1 MTNNIYL
8 KTNLELFEYLNS
20 QFTNES
26 LFIVD
31 SNLKK
36 LKIDQKIN
44 ARVSYFEINEET
56 KNLTSVEKIWDL
68 LFQHKLNRSSEIVI
82 IGGGVLLDVCAFAS
96 STFKRGINF
105 TFVPSTLLS
114 MVDASHG
121 GKNGIN
127 NIYGKNQIGTF
138 TLPESVIVCYQLLDT
153 LSEDHYKDGLIEL
166 IKHGMIASEKIFN
179 SMITKKGFDVDLE
192 TIKEGIDVKLKI
204 VSEDFLEGDKRKL
217 LNFGHTVG
225 HLVEKDSNYET
236 THGQAVAIG
245 IYYELLISKEQL
257 GLPKE
262 IIDSYLNYLN
272 QIEYDYEYN
281 FLSKSEKLIEMLK
294 HDKKSSEKG
303 VDIVLLYEIGNP
315 KVINLTFNEVIEVIQ
330 Y

>member
-8 KTNLELFEYLNS
+8 KTNLELIEYLNS
-20 QFTNES
+20 RFSDES
-26 LFIVD
+26 LFIID
-31 SNLKK
+31 SNLNN
-36 LKIDQKIN
+36 LKIDEQVN
-44 ARVSYFEINEET
+44 AQVSYFDINEET

-68 LFQHKLNRSSEIVI
+68 LFQHNLNRSSEIVI

-96 STFKRGINF
+96 STFKRGVSF

-121 GKNGIN
+121 GKNGFN
-127 NIYGKNQIGTF
+127 NTYGKNQIGTF

-153 LSEDHYKDGLIEL
+153 LPEAHYKDGLIEL
-166 IKHGMIASEKIFN
+166 IKHGMIANEKIFN
-179 SMITKKGFDVDLE
+179 SMITKTSFNVE
-192 TIKEGIDVKLKI
+192 FEIIREGIDVKLKI
-204 VSEDFLEGDKRKL
+204 VSEDFLEGNKRKL

-225 HLVEKDSNYET
+225 HLVEKDSNYEI

-257 GLPKE
+257 GLPNE

-281 FLSKSEKLIEMLK
+281 FLSNSEKLIEMLFQ
-294 HDKKSSEKG
+294 HPLQ
-303 VDIVLLYEIGNP
+303 I
-315 KVINLTFNEVIEVIQ
+315 
-330 Y
+330 

>member
-272 QIEYDYEYN
+272 QIKYDYEYN
-281 FLSKSEKLIEMLK
+281 FLSNTKKLIEMLK